1 MSLIN
6 DVCTLQEI
14 DDEVAGLEAAI
25 ADIDVRLAHSETL
38 AAAEA
43 AFAEA
48 DARYQDLRRA
58 QRALETDVAALDAK
72 ITPEEKRLYDGS
84 VRNPKELTA
93 IQHEIELL
101 KAQRSQLE
109 DRLLAVM
116 EEFEA
121 ADGARRA
128 AEAALAAARRE
139 REQEVA
145 ALETRRRQLAASL
158 AASVARRSEQA
169 ARIHPASLRL
179 YDEIRRRRGSAV
191 ARIRGG
197 TCSGC
202 RVAIP
207 ESVRRKAFD
216 PATLA
221 QCPNCE
227 RILFIG

>member
-14 DDEVAGLEAAI
+14 DDEVAGLEAVI

-48 DARYQDLRRA
+48 DARFQDLRRA

-93 IQHEIELL
+93 IQHELEHLE
-101 KAQRSQLE
+101 AQRSQLE

-121 ADGARRA
+121 ADAARRA

-145 ALETRRRQLAASL
+145 ALEARRAQLASAL
-158 AASVARRSEQA
+158 AAALARRAGQVD
-169 ARIHPASLRL
+169 RVHPASIRL
-179 YDEIRRRRGSAV
+179 YEDVRRRRGTAV
-191 ARIRGG
+191 ARIQGS

-227 RILFIG
+227 RILYIG

>member
-58 QRALETDVAALDAK
+58 QRALEADVAALDAK
-72 ITPEEKRLYDGS
+72 IAPEEKRLYDGS

-93 IQHEIELL
+93 IQHELELL

-121 ADGARRA
+121 ADAARRA

-145 ALETRRRQLAASL
+145 ALESRRRQLTSSL
-158 AASVARRSEQA
+158 EASVARRSEQA

-191 ARIRGG
+191 ARIQGG
-197 TCSGC
+197 TCSRC

>member
-6 DVCTLQEI
+6 DICTLQEI

-25 ADIDVRLAHSETL
+25 ADIDGRLAHSEPL

-48 DARYQDLRRA
+48 DARYQALRRS
-58 QRALETDVAALDAK
+58 QRALEADVAALDAK

-93 IQHEIELL
+93 IQHELEHL

-121 ADGARRA
+121 ADAARRA

-145 ALETRRRQLAASL
+145 ALEARRAQLASAL
-158 AASVARRSEQA
+158 AAALARRAGQVD
-169 ARIHPASLRL
+169 RIHPASIRL
-179 YDEIRRRRGSAV
+179 YEDVRRRRGTAV
-191 ARIRGG
+191 ARIQGS

-227 RILFIG
+227 RILYIG

>member
-48 DARYQDLRRA
+48 DARFQDLRRA

-93 IQHEIELL
+93 IQHELELL
-101 KAQRSQLE
+101 KAQRGQLE

-121 ADGARRA
+121 ADAARRA

-179 YDEIRRRRGSAV
+179 YDDIRRRRGSAV